1 MRIIVTD
8 RDLAVMDE
16 AVEALFRADKN
27 VHAVALG
34 AVALR
39 LRGQISAVVTSLRGE
54 LDAPLATVHEL
65 DSYSRKVS
73 A

>member
-16 AVEALFRADKN
+16 AVEALFRAEKN

-39 LRGQISAVVTSLRGE
+39 LRGQISSVVFSSRDD
-54 LDAPLATVHEL
+54 DAPLATVHEL
-65 DSYSRKVS
+65 HGYSQRVDS